1 MALSLPFWPG
11 GPPTSPAHGLKRT
24 VTLSAIRCVRQW
36 CRDSHGVVSPT
47 GEPARDVELRFA
59 GGRFDAEVVSVK
71 ALRVALSEL
80 SVFERAIT
88 AIAKDLFHTD
98 NPSDQPLPD
107 HFAESLSLDVD
118 VEALARGSLKVP
130 IRPSLLTRR
139 GTPMF
144 EVPYPYFERS
154 VSLYCRVISELV
166 EDGQSPAMQE
176 LSSQTRSVLS
186 RSGQAL
192 NNDEQVHVASPSGRQ
207 CSVLPRIRELAA
219 SDGSERRISTVVA
232 GRIIRIAADNHQF
245 HLALCSEAGQ
255 PAIALSY
262 DVARVPLDVLRNA
275 LTSDPGD
282 GPIVAAEGEFA
293 FDGPKFD
300 KSASSIQRLIAAGE
314 EGTRRMTT
322 LLTELDDIESL
333 EAGWLE
339 ESTPAPDREAIR
351 GARRLS
357 ALFACDDLPFPHA
370 FPMHDGGVAL
380 EWTLGSV
387 EASITFESSA
397 ASATV
402 ASLDTIADEH
412 RYEEAVTITP
422 DFVRAWLSQF
432 TTAA

>member
-1 MALSLPFWPG
+1 M
-11 GPPTSPAHGLKRT
+11 
-24 VTLSAIRCVRQW
+24 
-36 CRDSHGVVSPT
+36 VSPT
-47 GEPARDVELRFA
+47 GDPARAVELHFA
-59 GGRFDAEVVSVK
+59 GGRFDAKVVSVK

-98 NPSDQPLPD
+98 NPPDHPLPD
-107 HFAESLSLDVD
+107 NFAEGLALDVD
-118 VEALARGSLKVP
+118 VEALERGSLNVP
-130 IRPSLLTRR
+130 TRPSLVTRR

-144 EVPYPYFERS
+144 DVPHPYFERS

-166 EDGQSPAMQE
+166 EDGRSPAMQE
-176 LSSQTRSVLS
+176 LSSKTRSVLS

-192 NNDEQVHVASPSGRQ
+192 NDDEQVQVASSSGRR
-207 CSVLPRIRELAA
+207 CRVLRRIRDLAA
-219 SDGSERRISTVVA
+219 DDGTERRISTVVA

-245 HLALCSEAGQ
+245 HLALCSEAGR
-255 PAIALSY
+255 PAVALSY
-262 DVARVPLDVLRNA
+262 DVARVHLDVLRKA
-275 LTSDPGD
+275 LTSDPDD

-314 EGTRRMTT
+314 EGTEKMTT
-322 LLTELDDIESL
+322 LLKELDDIESL

-339 ESTPAPDREAIR
+339 ESTPAPDPEAIR

-357 ALFACDDLPFPHA
+357 AVFACGDLPFPHA
-370 FPMHDGGVAL
+370 FPMHNGGVAL
-380 EWTLGSV
+380 EWTLGPV
-387 EASITFESSA
+387 EASITFEDTA

-412 RYEEAVTITP
+412 RYEEEVTITP
-422 DFVRAWLSQF
+422 DFVRRWLSQF
-432 TTAA
+432 KTAA

>member
-1 MALSLPFWPG
+1 M
-11 GPPTSPAHGLKRT
+11 
-24 VTLSAIRCVRQW
+24 
-36 CRDSHGVVSPT
+36 SPT

-107 HFAESLSLDVD
+107 NFAEGLALDVD
-118 VEALARGSLKVP
+118 IEALARGSLMVP
-130 IRPSLLTRR
+130 IRPSVLTQR

-144 EVPYPYFERS
+144 DAPHPYFEKS

-166 EDGQSPAMQE
+166 EHGQSPAMQE

-186 RSGQAL
+186 RSGHAL
-192 NNDEQVHVASPSGRQ
+192 KNDEQVHVASSSGRR
-207 CSVLPRIRELAA
+207 CSVLPRIRDLAV
-219 SDGSERRISTVVA
+219 SDGVERRISTLVA

-255 PAIALSY
+255 PVIALSY
-262 DVARVPLDVLRNA
+262 DVARVQLDTLRNA
-275 LTSDPGD
+275 LTSKPDA

-300 KSASSIQRLIAAGE
+300 KSASSIQRLTAAGKQR
-314 EGTRRMTT
+314 TARMAT

-339 ESTPAPDREAIR
+339 ESTPAPDPEATR

-380 EWTLGSV
+380 EWTLGPV
-387 EASITFESSA
+387 EASITFERSA

-412 RYEEAVTITP
+412 RYDEEVPITP
-422 DFVRAWLSQF
+422 DFVRSWLSQF